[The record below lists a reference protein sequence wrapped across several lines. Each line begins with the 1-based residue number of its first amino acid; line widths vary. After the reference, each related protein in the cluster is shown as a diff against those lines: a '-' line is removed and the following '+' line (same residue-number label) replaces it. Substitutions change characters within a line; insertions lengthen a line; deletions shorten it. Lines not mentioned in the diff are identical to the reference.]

1 MSNSSQQGSLFN
13 QTAPMPSQPIVLTIK
28 GIEVPYTR
36 DGKSHVLRGVPSF
49 KTGKTAF
56 AWRDK
61 ATGKIMAR
69 PLTLPEHR
77 KWMELAILSLESQ
90 LCSALQITAAKI
102 QTVASP
108 RSWIASRVPL
118 DDSWTWCPEITVRCE
133 LCAPGEEGATITV
146 ERIR

>member
-1 MSNSSQQGSLFN
+1 MNNSLQQGSLFN
-13 QTAPMPSQPIVLTIK
+13 PTAPTPREPIVLTIK
-28 GIEVPYTR
+28 GIEVPYQR
-36 DGKSHVLRGVPSF
+36 DGKSYVLRGIPSF

-77 KWMELAILSLESQ
+77 KWMELAILSIASQ
-90 LCSALQITAAKI
+90 LRSALAITDAKM

-118 DDSWTWCPEITVRCE
+118 DDAWTWCPETIVRCE
-133 LCAPGEEGATITV
+133 LCERGEEGATITV